1 MTRFLLA
8 PLTKKFNTRIAARGD
23 LKMDWKLHKIHSKKV
38 VSHRAQPLGEDQP
51 DTAYRQIVV
60 RIVSTQQLT
69 LSGGNKNST
78 ASDFTPSA
86 SQSPNPRSLRWTPDY
101 PETQTQKQPRQ
112 KQNRDRRTVVDNGV
126 QNRAERASFVDN
138 GQQREVVE
146 YMVLQKRV
154 IRGVE
159 EDWKIQ
165 GFAEPS
171 TPEKIEEDD
180 EYWRRSLAAQNP
192 EAA

>member
-1 MTRFLLA
+1 MARFLLA

-78 ASDFTPSA
+78 APDFTPSA

-112 KQNRDRRTVVDNGV
+112 KQNRDRGTV
-126 QNRAERASFVDN
+126 VDN